1 MKKMLG
7 GYISF
12 HKNPCII
19 SQSLL
24 KFLERP
30 MKIVLEVFKSFEKD
44 LKKICLEIFRK
55 IIDRILLRD
64 VTFYFF

>member
-7 GYISF
+7 GCISF

-24 KFLERP
+24 RFLERP
-30 MKIVLEVFKSFEKD
+30 VKIVLEVSKSFEKD
-44 LKKICLEIFRK
+44 LKNICLKVFRK

-64 VTFYFF
+64 VG